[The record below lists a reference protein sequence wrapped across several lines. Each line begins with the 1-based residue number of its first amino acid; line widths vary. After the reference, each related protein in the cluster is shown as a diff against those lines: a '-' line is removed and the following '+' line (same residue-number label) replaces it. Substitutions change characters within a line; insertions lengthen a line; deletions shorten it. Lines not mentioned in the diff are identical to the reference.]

1 MTFPASMNA
10 NPDRNSSRIGAWFG
24 SLLDR
29 SSVDKCLAIAAV
41 SLALRFVNAMVIETV
56 SSDPGFMA
64 IVDGDVFARFSQ
76 SFWGA
81 TLFWTVMVTWG
92 LAIRRRA
99 PEAAIYVTV
108 VLVAV
113 ALTSVAVAFLSGHYT
128 TPALLVI
135 LGFLAICYMAFP
147 RRFYLPPAITIA
159 VLLVTMSVL
168 ERLHLIPYAP
178 LFKAHGYGE
187 GAHPNGT
194 VVLLALLT
202 LLVALLVIG
211 SAFVSMVQLI
221 RYREA
226 LLRDQSRTDS
236 LTGVANRRHFVD
248 QADRE
253 LARAARFGL
262 STACLMLDL
271 DRFKQVN
278 DRFGHAAGDHVL
290 ISIASRLARL
300 LRQHDV
306 IGRIGGEE
314 FAMLLA
320 HTDLAQAAIVAERCR
335 QVVADID
342 FIFDGLPLRVTASI
356 GIVSAAGEGLTTDEL
371 LSRADKGLYR
381 AKADGR
387 NCVRFAEDEPT
398 TRLPRSDLVSS
409 RCSVIQAD
417 FRKLDRERE
426 RGRS

>member
-1 MTFPASMNA
+1 MNEY
-10 NPDRNSSRIGAWFG
+10 PDKTPSRIGAWAG

-29 SSVDKCLAIAAV
+29 SSVDKCLAIAV
-41 SLALRFVNAMVIETV
+41 LSLALRFVNALVIETV
-56 SSDPGFMA
+56 AGDPGFMA
-64 IVDGDVFARFSQ
+64 IVEGDVFARFSQ
-76 SFWGA
+76 SFWGL
-81 TLFWTVMVTWG
+81 TVFWMVMVTWG

-99 PEAAIYVTV
+99 TEEPIYVTV

-135 LGFLAICYMAFP
+135 LGFLALCYMAFP

-159 VLLVTMSVL
+159 ILLVTMSVL

-178 LFKAHGYGE
+178 LFEAHGYGE

-194 VVLLALLT
+194 VVFFAILT
-202 LLVALLVIG
+202 LAVAFLVLGGV
-211 SAFVSMVQLI
+211 FVSMVQLI
-221 RYREA
+221 RNREA
-226 LLRDQSRTDS
+226 LLRDQSRTDP
-236 LTGVANRRHFVD
+236 LTGVANRRHLLD
-248 QADRE
+248 QANRE
-253 LARAARFGL
+253 LARATRFGL
-262 STACLMLDL
+262 STSCLMFDL

-290 ISIASRLARL
+290 VAITSRLARL
-300 LRQHDV
+300 LRQHDL

-320 HTDLAQAAIVAERCR
+320 HTDLEQAAIVAERCR

-342 FIFDGLPLRVTASI
+342 FVFDGAPHRVTASI
-356 GIVSAAGEGLTTDEL
+356 GVASTAREDLTTDGL
-371 LSRADKGLYR
+371 LRRADEALYR

-387 NCVRFAEDEPT
+387 NCVRFAGGEPT
-398 TRLPRSDLVSS
+398 TRQPRTDGVADE
-409 RCSVIQAD
+409 CSVIRAT
-417 FRKLDRERE
+417 FRKPH
-426 RGRS
+426 GAG